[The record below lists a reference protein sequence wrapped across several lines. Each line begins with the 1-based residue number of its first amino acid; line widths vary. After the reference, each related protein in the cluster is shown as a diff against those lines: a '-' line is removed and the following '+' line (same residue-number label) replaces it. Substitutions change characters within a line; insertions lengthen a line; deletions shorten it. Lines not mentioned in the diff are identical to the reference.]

1 MGTAAA
7 APSLGEMSGAAIET
21 DGLSKL
27 YPGGHGIAEVTMSV
41 AAGEVFG
48 FLGPNGAGKTT
59 TIRTLLDLIHPTGGA
74 ARILGLDSR
83 RDSVAIRARIG
94 NLPGDFGFGRDT
106 TGRDALALLAR
117 LHRAPTARADEL
129 AERFR
134 ADLGRP
140 LGELS
145 RGNRQKVGLILA
157 TFHRPEL
164 LILDEPTGGLDPL
177 MQEKFLALV
186 GEERERGAT
195 VFLSSHELDEVE
207 RICDRVGM
215 VRDGRLIAVER
226 VPDLLGRARRKVTVR
241 LADTAGVEDLGRLS
255 GVSDLARTDG
265 EVSFRFA
272 GDVDPV
278 LKALAAHH
286 VTDLEVSRPTLEE
299 VFLSYYEGGEEA
311 G

>member
-1 MGTAAA
+1 
-7 APSLGEMSGAAIET
+7 MSGVAIET

-27 YPGGHGIAEVTMSV
+27 YPGGHGIAALTMRV
-41 AAGEVFG
+41 EAGEVFG

-59 TIRTLLDLIHPTGGA
+59 TIRTLLDLIHPTAGS

-83 RDSVAIRARIG
+83 RDSVAIRARTG

-106 TGRDALALLAR
+106 TGRAALALLAR
-117 LHRAPTARADEL
+117 LRGAPTARADEL

-134 ADLGRP
+134 ADLERP

-157 TFHRPEL
+157 TFHRPAL
-164 LILDEPTGGLDPL
+164 LILDEPTGGLDPM

-186 GEERERGAT
+186 EEERERGAT

-226 VPDLLGRARRKVTVR
+226 VPDLLGRARRRVTVR
-241 LADTAGVEDLGRLS
+241 LADTAPTADLGRLP
-255 GVSDLARTDG
+255 GVSDLEVADD
-265 EVSFRFA
+265 EVSFRCG
-272 GDVDPV
+272 GDLDPV
-278 LKALAAHH
+278 VKALAAHH

-299 VFLSYYEGGEEA
+299 VFLTYYEDGEA
-311 G
+311 DR